1 MPKLSCLF
9 HYLDKPEHL
18 VRSFVMSVFD
28 FFGRG
33 IRVLMIFAEEFNRR
47 KSAFVDVKMDVPLFK
62 IGRAGLPD
70 LGFGVQGF
78 NFKPC
83 AVADALAMF
92 LRGSEKDLE
101 MIVICFFVDLED
113 DTANGTPLIH
123 NSVCFVLRIVDTAL
137 DGFARDYLSVLVN
150 MIVAESEF
158 LHSAEF
164 EGFLI
169 VKDELLAVVF
179 TERYKGNFCVF
190 HVKPPENK
198 NRAPA

>member
-9 HYLDKPEHL
+9 HDLDKPEHL
-18 VRSFVMSVFD
+18 IRSFIMSVFD
-28 FFGRG
+28 FLGRG
-33 IRVLMIFAEEFNRR
+33 IRVFMVFTEEFNRR
-47 KSAFVDVKMDVPLFK
+47 KSAFVDVKMDVPLFE

-78 NFKPC
+78 NLKPC
-83 AVADALAMF
+83 AVADPLAMF

-101 MIVICFFVDLED
+101 VIVICFFVDLED
-113 DTANGTPLIH
+113 DTADGFAIIH

-150 MIVAESEF
+150 VIVAESEL

-169 VKDELLAVVF
+169 VKDELLAVVRA
-179 TERYKGNFCVF
+179 ERNEGNFCVF